1 MLSFSCPQSASS
13 GERSSPNAILPYF
26 HLTSSA
32 CNRNTGTIIKDSSLR
47 GRGVCFII

>member
-1 MLSFSCPQSASS
+1 
-13 GERSSPNAILPYF
+13 LPYF
-26 HLTSSA
+26 NLTSSA